1 MLSSFLTQAFINI
14 VSPLTHLHLP
24 LLVNSCSVSGQV
36 VDETAKT
43 FYTGKK
49 DDLDAMHWAAEEM
62 TEEHIDTKNNRVSD
76 CRSKT
81 VQVLPIAVAI
91 MPVFQLNESLSPKS
105 SSHSRKGE
113 R

>member
-1 MLSSFLTQAFINI
+1 MFSIWSSGRWDCQDL
-14 VSPLTHLHLP
+14 LHR
-24 LLVNSCSVSGQV
+24 
-36 VDETAKT
+36 E
-43 FYTGKK
+43 K